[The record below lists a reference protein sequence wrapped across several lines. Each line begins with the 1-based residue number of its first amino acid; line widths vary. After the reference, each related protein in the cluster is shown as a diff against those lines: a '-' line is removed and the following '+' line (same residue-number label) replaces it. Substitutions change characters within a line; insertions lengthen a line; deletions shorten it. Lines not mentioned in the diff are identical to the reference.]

1 MSATSSV
8 YMCLCVRVHR
18 VPHHVPHVSHMPRV
32 SQTDQESCPVCGHD
46 YVQQLVTK
54 TEFKADQDRMEQN
67 YQERLDKYN
76 KLTTQAKAAKSKG
89 GEGKKNMPPR
99 RRSSNLVQEYM
110 CVCFQL
116 SDKGCPECHG
126 KAKRV
131 QDPDGSLGAMI
142 SSCAVCQCTCN
153 LGPFKDSQRAD
164 LHAQYLEYKDS
175 KKEAPTVSAS
185 RPSGVGSLKEAA
197 QIAMIVSAYDMC
209 CSKLG
214 ISLTL

>member
-1 MSATSSV
+1 
-8 YMCLCVRVHR
+8 
-18 VPHHVPHVSHMPRV
+18 
-32 SQTDQESCPVCGHD
+32 
-46 YVQQLVTK
+46 VQQLVTK
-54 TEFKADQDRMEQN
+54 AEFKADQDRMEQEF
-67 YQERLDKYN
+67 QERSDKYN
-76 KLTTQAKAAKSKG
+76 KLPTQAKAAKSKG

-153 LGPFKDSQRAD
+153 LGPFKDSQRAG

-185 RPSGVGSLKEAA
+185 RQSGVGSLKEAV
-197 QIAMIVSAYDMC
+197 QVAMIVSVNLVY
-209 CSKLG
+209 L
-214 ISLTL
+214 SLYNIQLTNHTLTKHLEW